1 MDNVFNEK
9 AYWEKL
15 SRFALK
21 AGREVVERSLYLYY
35 AAQRPET
42 PVWAKTAMYGALVY
56 FISPID
62 AIPDIMPF
70 FGFTDD
76 VAVMAAAVGMVS
88 MYINDDVRSKAKN
101 RLSQW
106 FGSARGETIDGV
118 WERKD
123 SKTSR

>member
-1 MDNVFNEK
+1 MNNTFNEK
-9 AYWEKL
+9 AYWKKL
-15 SRFALK
+15 SYFALK
-21 AGREVVERSLYLYY
+21 AGREAVERSLCLYY

-76 VAVMAAAVGMVS
+76 VAVMAAAVAMVS
-88 MYINDDVRSKAKN
+88 MYINDDVKNKAKSK
-101 RLSQW
+101 LGEW
-106 FGSARGETIDGV
+106 FGDRKGETIDGH

-123 SKTSR
+123 SSR